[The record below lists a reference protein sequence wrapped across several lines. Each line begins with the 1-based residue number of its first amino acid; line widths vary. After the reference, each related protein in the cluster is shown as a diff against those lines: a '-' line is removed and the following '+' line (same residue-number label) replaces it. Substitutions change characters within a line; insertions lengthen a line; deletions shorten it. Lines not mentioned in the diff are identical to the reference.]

1 MIPYKKHRLIVGLL
15 FLYMTGMFL
24 YFFPRNN
31 EMSET
36 EKWLIVAVSYA
47 LLVVLWFTLKQRDRL
62 RKKREDELNNQEKQ

>member
-1 MIPYKKHRLIVGLL
+1 MIPYQKHRLIVGLL
-15 FLYMTGMFL
+15 FVYMTGMFL

-62 RKKREDELNNQEKQ
+62 RKKREDELNNQEKP

>member
-15 FLYMTGMFL
+15 FAYMTGMFL

-62 RKKREDELNNQEKQ
+62 RKKREDELNNQERP

>member
-1 MIPYKKHRLIVGLL
+1 MKPYKKHRLIVGLL
-15 FLYMTGMFL
+15 FVYMTGMFL

-62 RKKREDELNNQEKQ
+62 RKKREDELNNQEKP